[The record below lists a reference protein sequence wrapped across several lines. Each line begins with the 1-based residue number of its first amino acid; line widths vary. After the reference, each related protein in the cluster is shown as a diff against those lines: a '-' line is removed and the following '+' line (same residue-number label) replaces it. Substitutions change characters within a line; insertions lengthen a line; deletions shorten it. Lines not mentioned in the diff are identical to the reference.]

1 MDRRN
6 LAWLAIVITTV
17 LWSSSL
23 ILAKIV
29 YSEVTPIIFV
39 ALRYTIACP
48 FLVLIVALVRKQT
61 ETRGS
66 VRKVWPLILVAG
78 IAGPFLSQMLQYIG
92 LSLTTAGETL
102 LLLNLSP
109 VFAVIMAA
117 PVLKEPITST
127 KTGGLALAMLG
138 VVLIMLGGTSI
149 DAEFDSL
156 RLLGDIIIIVST
168 FLFAINGIVG
178 KIAVE
183 SVDSASLTLY
193 STLSIVPF
201 LWLTA
206 ATTEDINIIPQM
218 SPASWMIIL
227 WIAVVNTAIAFML
240 YYESM
245 KHIEASKVQIALN
258 LIAVWGVIMSV
269 IVLGEMISPLQILGG
284 ISTIIG
290 VVISQRSRS
299 LPE

>member
-1 MDRRN
+1 MERKN

-17 LWSSSL
+17 FWSSSL

-29 YSEVTPIIFV
+29 YYEVTPIIFV

-48 FLVLIVALVRKQT
+48 FLVLIVALTRKHTQSS
-61 ETRGS
+61 GS
-66 VRKVWPLILVAG
+66 VRRVWYLILAAG
-78 IAGPFLSQMLQYIG
+78 ITGPFLSQMLQYIG

-117 PVLKEPITST
+117 PVLKESITST
-127 KTGGLALAMLG
+127 KVGGLALAMLG

-149 DAEFDSL
+149 DAEFNPL

-193 STLSIVPF
+193 STLSIIPF

-206 ATTEDINIIPQM
+206 ATTEDITIIPQL
-218 SPASWMIIL
+218 SLASWMIIL
-227 WIAVVNTAIAFML
+227 WVAVVNTAIAFML

-269 IVLGEMISPLQILGG
+269 IVLGEVISPLQILGG

-290 VVISQRSRS
+290 VVISQRSKT
-299 LPE
+299 

>member
-1 MDRRN
+1 
-6 LAWLAIVITTV
+6 
-17 LWSSSL
+17 
-23 ILAKIV
+23 
-29 YSEVTPIIFV
+29 
-39 ALRYTIACP
+39 
-48 FLVLIVALVRKQT
+48 
-61 ETRGS
+61 
-66 VRKVWPLILVAG
+66 
-78 IAGPFLSQMLQYIG
+78 MLQYIG

-117 PVLKEPITST
+117 PILKESITST
-127 KTGGLALAMLG
+127 KVGGLALAMLG
-138 VVLIMLGGTSI
+138 VVLIMLGGTPI
-149 DAEFDSL
+149 DVEFDSL
-156 RLLGDIIIIVST
+156 RLLGDVIIIVST

-206 ATTEDINIIPQM
+206 ATTEDITIIPTL
-218 SPASWMIIL
+218 SLTSWVIIF
-227 WIAVVNTAIAFML
+227 WVAVVNTAIAFML

-269 IVLGEMISPLQILGG
+269 LVLGETISPLQILGG

-290 VVISQRSRS
+290 VVISQRSKS
-299 LPE
+299 YPD